1 MRSCLFMKCEIKDLN
16 SLYRDIA
23 ELVGKENARLLFEE
37 YRGLQITFPVDFYS
51 KEFVYSCIKEEFDG
65 TNIRELA
72 RKYNYSERSVRR
84 ILKFENE

>member
-1 MRSCLFMKCEIKDLN
+1 VRSYLFMKCEIRDLN

-23 ELVGKENARLLFEE
+23 ELVGKENAKLLFEE
-37 YRGLQITFPVDFYS
+37 YRGQQITFPVEFYS
-51 KEFVYSCIKEEFDG
+51 KEFIYNCIKAEFDG

-84 ILKFENE
+84 ILKNSEI